1 MTDSGC
7 TTSANVYCAQRET
20 RRFLLPANL
29 CDCLLFMRPSLQTV
43 TLSNGV
49 RLSVSPVPAHT
60 PKTEARRNLKFRG
73 TVTPRD
79 YNSVHFFWHKGQV
92 QGHTGPMSFGIGDA
106 LLLKSAA

>member
-29 CDCLLFMRPSLQTV
+29 CDCLLFTRPSLQTV

-49 RLSVSPVPAHT
+49 RLSVCLSVPFRPISPKRKLVEIS
-60 PKTEARRNLKFRG
+60 KLEAVL
-73 TVTPRD
+73 PL
-79 YNSVHFFWHKGQV
+79 
-92 QGHTGPMSFGIGDA
+92 GIITHN
-106 LLLKSAA
+106 